1 MPPQSWTVSDLFGH
15 CVDLNDSERDA
26 FLTELASTQPEV
38 VAQVRKLL
46 VAHDQAPGFLE
57 RPAVDHI
64 REMPE
69 GRAQPERGGFGNW
82 VRSRPRAFWLF
93 LAIDIVAL
101 GFYIFTVAT
110 IARYNTR
117 TVDWG
122 YDIELVAGEFWRVS
136 SVDAQGSAAGILKPG
151 DEIVAMNG
159 DASTP
164 PTAVMAGIES
174 TRPGVPYRLRVK
186 RDGTELEVPLTMN
199 VTETPKLVGDLITFG
214 MVSLAFFFTAVV
226 LGWLKSDQR
235 VAQRAYAALVSE
247 ALVLAKVLIGPY
259 QPFLHGAPFVVYEV
273 LSSLDGI
280 HFALG
285 YLFYCTLFDRVI
297 NTRRWADAL
306 YIFVPWAVSLTVFR
320 IGLECG
326 FASPLLDRH
335 PKLLELVWALDP
347 VYYVLA
353 PLSICA
359 VIARNY
365 VKVRQ
370 PDDRR
375 RARWIA
381 FGSLAGILP
390 YMFFKLAVIAMGSLG
405 DPREPITDL
414 YQNLRR
420 VAILAAVMIPAATGY
435 AIYKHRMFDIRVV
448 IRQGVRYIL
457 AKSVLQAVLA
467 LPALGLLIAL
477 IRNAHKTIA
486 DAFLNNV
493 SFIVLLALLAAV
505 LKFRVPLRR
514 WLDRR
519 FFRESY
525 HQEQILVSLIDGV
538 QKLHS
543 LSEMAVTVGES
554 VESVFHPVSMAIL
567 YRTGSQRFFT
577 PSYSTG
583 RISPD
588 LRIRDT
594 SPLLALLEGD
604 AEARQV
610 ASIQGLPGD
619 EIRRFEALGLDLVVP
634 MTGAASGVAGLILLG
649 RKRADEPYTP
659 EDRRLLAALAGQMA
673 IVCENISLHQMLTD
687 QRKSTERVRSRLEAG
702 GVDGFRECP
711 VCGRCYDLQVLRCAE
726 DGAEPVFSLPIER
739 TMGRYRLERLLGK
752 GGMGAVYE
760 AEDISL
766 RRRVAVKIMTG
777 SMIADATALER
788 VNREARAA
796 ARLNH
801 PNIIATYDFGLA
813 GDAAYLVMELVAGE
827 TMRSTMNRGSVDAAT
842 IAEWFDQLLAGLDAA
857 HRAGIVHRDLKPE
870 NVLISTAPAGGPLV
884 KILDFGI
891 AKTLSVD
898 EAGSTSITRPGTV
911 LGSIQYMSPEQFNGG
926 RIDARSDLFSV
937 GVMVFETLTGAL
949 PFSGNSHTER
959 MLSVLHGEITIPP
972 TWTGGAHLESALKKC
987 MAKDPADRFAS
998 AQDLRATLVPLIAG
1012 HLHANA

>member
-1 MPPQSWTVSDLFGH
+1 MKPESWTASELFGH
-15 CVDLNDSERDA
+15 CVDLNDPEREA
-26 FLTELASTQPEV
+26 FLASMASVQPDI

-46 VAHDQAPGFLE
+46 AAHDQAPEFLE
-57 RPAVDHI
+57 RPALDHV
-64 REMPE
+64 REAPE
-69 GRAQPERGGFGNW
+69 APAQTVRPELGSW
-82 VRSRPRAFWLF
+82 MRSRPRAFWAF

-101 GFYIFTVAT
+101 GFYIFTAAT
-110 IARYNTR
+110 IARYNAR
-117 TVDWG
+117 SVDWG
-122 YDIELVAGEFWRVS
+122 YDIELDGGRFWRVT
-136 SVDAQGSAAGILKPG
+136 SVDPRGSAAGILQPG
-151 DEIVAMNG
+151 DQIVAMNG
-159 DASTP
+159 DAHTP
-164 PTAVMAGIES
+164 PTAVMATIES
-174 TRPGVPYRLRVK
+174 TRPGVPYLMRVM
-186 RDGTELEVPLTMN
+186 RNGTPREVPLIMN
-199 VTETPKLVGDLITFG
+199 VTETPNLVGDLVTFG
-214 MVSLAFFFTAVV
+214 MVSLAFFLTAVV

-259 QPFLHGAPFVVYEV
+259 QPFLHGTPFALYQV

-285 YLFYCTLFDRVI
+285 YLFYCTLFDRAI
-297 NTRRWADAL
+297 NTRRWANAL
-306 YIFVPWAVSLTVFR
+306 YIFFPWAVSLTVFR
-320 IGLECG
+320 IALECG
-326 FASPLLDRH
+326 VASPFLDRH
-335 PKLLELVWALDP
+335 PKILEFTWALDP

-390 YMFFKLAVIAMGSLG
+390 YMFFKLIVIAMGSLG
-405 DPREPITDL
+405 DPREPVTDL
-414 YQNLRR
+414 YQGLRR
-420 VAILAAVMIPAATGY
+420 VVILAAMVIPAATGY

-448 IRQGVRYIL
+448 IRQGVRYML
-457 AKSVLQAVLA
+457 AKSVLQTVLA
-467 LPALGLLIAL
+467 LPALGLLVAL

-486 DAFLNNV
+486 DAVLNNV
-493 SFIVLLALLAAV
+493 SFIVLLVLLAAV
-505 LKFRVPLRR
+505 LKFRVPLSR

-554 VESVFHPVSMAIL
+554 IESAFHPESVAIL
-567 YRTGSQRFFT
+567 FHTGSQRFFT
-577 PSYSTG
+577 PAYSSG
-583 RISPD
+583 RIGSD
-588 LRIRDT
+588 LQIRAT
-594 SPLLALLEGD
+594 SPLMALLEGD

-610 ASIQGLPGD
+610 ASIRGLPAD
-619 EIRRFEALGLDLVVP
+619 EIHRFGALDLDLVVP
-634 MTGAASGVAGLILLG
+634 MTGAAPRVAGLILLG
-649 RKRADEPYTP
+649 KKRADEPYTA

-673 IVCENISLHQMLTD
+673 IVCENIFLHRMLTD
-687 QRKSTERVRSRLEAG
+687 QRKNTERIRSRLEAG

-711 VCGRCYDLQVLRCAE
+711 VCGRCYDLQVLQCAE
-726 DGAEPVFSLPIER
+726 DGSEPVFSLPIER
-739 TMGRYRLERLLGK
+739 TIGRYRLERMIGK

-777 SMIADATALER
+777 AMIADATALER

-801 PNIIATYDFGLA
+801 PNIIATYDFGIA
-813 GDAAYLVMELVAGE
+813 GDAAYLVMELIPGE
-827 TMRSTMNRGSVDAAT
+827 TMRARMNRGKIEAAT

-870 NVLISTAPAGGPLV
+870 NVLISTVHGGGPLV
-884 KILDFGI
+884 KLLDFGI
-891 AKTLSVD
+891 AKTLSVG
-898 EAGSTSITRPGTV
+898 EAEATSLTRPGTV

-926 RIDARSDLFSV
+926 RVDARSDLFSV
-937 GVMVFETLTGAL
+937 GVMVFEVLTGAL
-949 PFSGNSHTER
+949 PFPGNSHTER
-959 MLSVLHGEITIPP
+959 MLSVLHGEVAIPP
-972 TWTGGAHLESALKKC
+972 GWAGGLRLESALKKC
-987 MAKDPADRFAS
+987 LARDPANRFAS
-998 AQDLRATLVPLIAG
+998 AKELRGTLVPLIAG
-1012 HLHANA
+1012 HPHPSA

>member
-1 MPPQSWTVSDLFGH
+1 MTPPDWTVSELFGR
-15 CVDLNDSERDA
+15 CVELNGPEREA
-26 FLTELASTQPEV
+26 FLASRASAQPEV

-46 VAHDQAPGFLE
+46 AAHDQAPGFLE
-57 RPAVDHI
+57 QPALDHVREAPQGPVQPVRP
-64 REMPE
+64 
-69 GRAQPERGGFGNW
+69 GFGSW
-82 VRSRPRAFWLF
+82 VRSRPRAFWVF

-101 GFYIFTVAT
+101 GFYIFTAAT

-117 TVDWG
+117 SVDWG
-122 YDIELVAGEFWRVS
+122 FDIELDAGRSWRIVS
-136 SVDAQGSAAGILKPG
+136 VEPLGAAAGILRVG

-159 DASTP
+159 DAYTP

-174 TRPGVPYRLRVK
+174 TRPGVPYRLRVM
-186 RDGTELEVPLTMN
+186 RNGTPLDVSLTMN
-199 VTETPKLVGDLITFG
+199 VTENPKLVGDLITFG

-247 ALVLAKVLIGPY
+247 ALVLAKVLILPY
-259 QPFLHGAPFVVYEV
+259 QPFLHGAPFVAYEV

-306 YIFVPWAVSLTVFR
+306 YIFVPWAISLTVFR

-326 FASPLLDRH
+326 VASPFLDRH
-335 PKLLELVWALDP
+335 TKILEFVWTLDP
-347 VYYVLA
+347 VFYVLA

-390 YMFFKLAVIAMGSLG
+390 YMFFKLIVIAMGSLG
-405 DPREPITDL
+405 DPREPLTEI
-414 YQNLRR
+414 YQDLRR

-448 IRQGVRYIL
+448 VRQGVRYIL
-457 AKSVLQAVLA
+457 AKSVLQTVLA
-467 LPALGLLIAL
+467 LPALGLLVAL

-519 FFRESY
+519 FFRETY

-554 VESVFHPVSMAIL
+554 VESVFHPESVAIL
-567 YRTGSQRFFT
+567 YRTGSQRFFA
-577 PSYSTG
+577 PAYSTG
-583 RISPD
+583 RIGPD

-594 SPLLALLEGD
+594 SPLLALIEGD

-610 ASIQGLPGD
+610 ASIQGLPAD

-634 MTGAASGVAGLILLG
+634 MTGAAPGVAGLILLG
-649 RKRADEPYTP
+649 RKRADEPYTA

-673 IVCENISLHQMLTD
+673 IVCENISLHQMLMD

-711 VCGRCYDLQVLRCAE
+711 VCGRCYDLQVLRCVE
-726 DGAEPVFSLPIER
+726 DGSEPVFSLPIER
-739 TMGRYRLERLLGK
+739 TVGRYRLERMIGK

-760 AEDISL
+760 AEDLSL

-777 SMIADATALER
+777 AMLADATALER
-788 VNREARAA
+788 VNREARMA
-796 ARLNH
+796 ARLSH
-801 PNIIATYDFGLA
+801 PNIIATYDFGIA
-813 GDAAYLVMELVAGE
+813 GDAAYLVMELLAGE
-827 TMRSTMNRGSVDAAT
+827 TMRSTMNRGRIDAAT

-870 NVLISTAPAGGPLV
+870 NVLISTAPGGGPLV

-891 AKTLSVD
+891 AKTLSVE
-898 EAGSTSITRPGTV
+898 EAGATCLTRPGTV

-926 RIDARSDLFSV
+926 RVDARSDLFSV
-937 GVMVFETLTGAL
+937 GVMVFEALTGAL

-959 MLSVLHGEITIPP
+959 MLSVLHGEVTIPSG
-972 TWTGGAHLESALKKC
+972 WTFGLRLESALKKC
-987 MAKDPADRFAS
+987 LARDPSNRFAS
-998 AQDLRATLVPLIAG
+998 AKELRGTLVPLIAG
-1012 HLHANA
+1012 LLTASA